1 MIGYLT
7 GKIISKKPTRLL
19 LDVNGVGYL
28 VNISINTFENISE
41 DKSMVSLYTY
51 LSVREDA
58 LTLYGFLTTSEK
70 EMFEKLISV
79 SGVGPKLA
87 QSILSGIQVGDLKE
101 ALQFGD
107 KSRIIAVPG
116 VGKKTADRLI
126 IELKDKVA
134 SISIDGESLS
144 SEAFGIKS
152 DTVNALL
159 ALGYNKKTAE
169 LAVRKIL
176 EHSPDLSLEELI
188 KKALSEITG

>member
-7 GKIISKKPTRLL
+7 GKIISKKPTQLL
-19 LDVNGVGYL
+19 VDVNGVGYL
-28 VNISINTFENISE
+28 INISINTFENIHDIEST
-41 DKSMVSLYTY
+41 VSLYTY

-87 QSILSGIQVGDLKE
+87 QSILSGIQVSDLKE

-107 KSRIIAVPG
+107 KSRIIAIPG

-126 IELKDKVA
+126 IELKDKVD
-134 SISIDGESLS
+134 SILTDGENLS

-169 LAVRKIL
+169 SAVRKIL
-176 EHSPDLSLEELI
+176 ERSPDLTLEELI
-188 KKALSEITG
+188 KRALSEITG